1 MRKLP
6 VPTGNP
12 WKVTDNDPATVPVPL
27 PVVIVGITGPYTE
40 RDRKLWAFLL
50 AAVWDELGTKPIH
63 ELSVTKINQIFRET
77 GGDHNTAWV
86 WDAAKRLVETKIIFE
101 TSDGDERYE
110 GIASLLSAAA
120 VGTKA
125 RETGFLRF
133 EFPAMLIPI
142 LKDPRRFSRLRVH
155 FLLKLSGKY
164 AVTLYELLESAA
176 NKKDPTLT
184 ASLDDL
190 RQWLKVPEGSFKLY
204 GDFRRWVIE
213 PALKQINKDPSG
225 AGFRVDM
232 KPIKKGRA
240 VDRIRFTLQK
250 TDDRARMESDLK
262 NSEMPLFADTLRL
275 STVVFEKARE
285 AAPGWDVY
293 ALEQEWRE
301 WMAGKQ
307 KPDKPDQAFIGFC
320 RQKHKKEG
328 RP

>member
-1 MRKLP
+1 MKKVP

-50 AAVWDELGTKPIH
+50 AAVWDELGTKTIH
-63 ELSVTKINQIFRET
+63 ELPVAKINQVFRET
-77 GGDHNTAWV
+77 GGEHGSAWIWECAERLTRTIIEWRHTENDKRYKGISSLFGAV
-86 WDAAKRLVETKIIFE
+86 IDEDAQA
-101 TSDGDERYE
+101 DG
-110 GIASLLSAAA
+110 
-120 VGTKA
+120 T
-125 RETGFLRF
+125 LRF
-133 EFPAMLIPI
+133 HFPPLLVPV

-164 AVTLYELLESAA
+164 AVTLYELLESVA
-176 NKKDPTLT
+176 NKKDPALMATL
-184 ASLDDL
+184 DEL
-190 RQWLKVPEGSFKLY
+190 RQWLKVPEGKLTRY
-204 GDFRRWVIE
+204 VDLKRFAIE

-240 VDRIRFTLQK
+240 VDRIRFTLHK
-250 TDDRARMESDLK
+250 TDDRVRMESDLK

-275 STVVFEKARE
+275 STVAFEKARE
-285 AAPGWDVY
+285 VAPGWDVY

-301 WMAGKQ
+301 WMSKKP

-320 RQKHKKEG
+320 RKKHKKEG
-328 RP
+328 HP